1 MKFLLDLG
9 IKEET
14 IDSLPEANFYDLK
27 MNEEKI
33 TEIILYLK
41 SMGINNL
48 DELVKEE
55 LRILYMDLENIKRA
69 FNIPNKDEII
79 DLINNDIVTLEE
91 IL

>member
-55 LRILYMDLENIKRA
+55 LRILYMDLENIKRV